1 MSKEDNSISF
11 GMGLLAGIVGGV
23 VAAILYAP
31 KSGAETREDV
41 KNYVNDFAQRHA
53 PEIKEAKKQALESLD
68 MMKYKLEKQYN
79 KINEQRDGRPILRFQ
94 LKINYY
100 NLGEKH
106 VNSTYRKPY
115 TFSICNNGCNY
126 CNHRLLC

>member
-11 GMGLLAGIVGGV
+11 GMGLLAGVIGGV

-31 KSGAETREDV
+31 KSGAETREEV
-41 KNYVNDFAQRHA
+41 KNCINEFAQKHA

-79 KINEQRDGRPILRFQ
+79 KINAHIKAKQMAKAREMEDRSYDF
-94 LKINYY
+94 N
-100 NLGEKH
+100 
-106 VNSTYRKPY
+106 
-115 TFSICNNGCNY
+115 
-126 CNHRLLC
+126 